1 MFTSDFSPGYLD
13 IFNARTLND
22 VFRSLYNALYE
33 DFIWNLII
41 QNPLIY
47 SHRTES
53 FSSRLSFPLS
63 FYANDSAFLVVHTR
77 PDSLVNV
84 TKKLLSSY
92 ADHIQLSAHET
103 AKKSHVACITGVV
116 VHHRHKGSPR
126 ELLILIQT
134 CLNERQP
141 DEFQI
146 AIFIHLQLYFSLATR
161 VFSYVKLNGPTLK
174 SSDHSEHI

>member
-134 CLNERQP
+134 CLNER
-141 DEFQI
+141 
-146 AIFIHLQLYFSLATR
+146 
-161 VFSYVKLNGPTLK
+161 
-174 SSDHSEHI
+174 